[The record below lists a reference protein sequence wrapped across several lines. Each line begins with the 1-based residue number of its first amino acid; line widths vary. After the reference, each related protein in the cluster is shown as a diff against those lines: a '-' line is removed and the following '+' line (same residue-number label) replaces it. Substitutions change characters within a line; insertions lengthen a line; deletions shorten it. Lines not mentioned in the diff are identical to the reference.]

1 MLCCYCA
8 CYYYIMAREAVM
20 KALVQDGSDV
30 PKKIIMKKT
39 LGYGSLRS
47 QEQTPETKDADEEAG
62 REKTEK
68 IKSR

>member
-1 MLCCYCA
+1 
-8 CYYYIMAREAVM
+8 M

-39 LGYGSLRS
+39 LGYGSPRS
-47 QEQTPETKDADEEAG
+47 QEQTPEMKDADEEAG

-68 IKSR
+68 K